1 MSINERQP
9 KVIAELE
16 RRQEVAASLRDIFR
30 ILNSNRPL
38 EEVLDYIIEHA
49 MKTLGADNV
58 GIYRMEIH
66 DDGFLFLRPSRGLAE
81 DYITDLTIQSQGG
94 IIGNTILKKKP
105 LVVPDSAAVMDLSLS
120 LTPGEKNKEYLRHL
134 YTTHRALLGVPFI
147 IKGEVYGG
155 IVFFYDKPREF
166 KQEDIDL
173 ALAIA
178 DQTALAIE
186 NSESREQIERRVE
199 VAEALQNVF
208 TILNSNKPFREALDH
223 IVKRT
228 SELLGADS
236 VGLYKL
242 AQDGKSVRLEA
253 GWGLGLE
260 NLVDME
266 IPYVMGEID
275 EKYSREPLVL
285 PDVRLMMEQL
295 IKSSPAATRDEYG
308 NLKGIKSMIATPVT
322 VKDEIYGSLHLY
334 YSKMRQ
340 FSDDDVELAKTF
352 GDQAA
357 LAIENALSYERA
369 EKRTKVAESLRDIM
383 EVLNSNLPINK
394 VLDLIV
400 KQASNLLGAS
410 AVAVYKLFPEEALL
424 RIQAADGLDALHA
437 KQVSIPVGE
446 AAVGRAVLTKEP
458 VQVYDISISLP
469 QASKIS
475 SDPTSRELMENL
487 MQTYRSVLAV
497 PLLIKDEVY
506 GGITLYYPEPREYS
520 AEEIDLA
527 STFANH
533 VALAIEHERLDARS
547 QEDAVSSERNRLAR
561 ELHDAVT
568 QTLFSSSLIAEVLPK
583 IWEKNPEEGRRRL
596 EELRQLTKGALAEMR
611 ALLLELRPAVI
622 VEADLGDLIRQLA
635 EAASGTSRI
644 PITVEVADGV
654 KLPAETHMAFYRI
667 AQEALNNVVKHSSA
681 SKATVTLT
689 NTNGRFAL
697 KVSDNG
703 RGFDTPNAS
712 PESLGLGIMSE
723 RAAAAGAKLK
733 VTSTPGRGTTVTT
746 FWAGNSKEKK

>member
-1 MSINERQP
+1 MDKKDRQSE
-9 KVIAELE
+9 IEELE

-38 EEVLDYIIEHA
+38 EEVLDYIIAHA
-49 MKTLGADNV
+49 RKTLGADDI

-66 DDGFLFLRPSRGLAE
+66 DDGFLYLRPSRGLAE
-81 DYITDLTIQSQGG
+81 DYIVDLTIQSEGG
-94 IIGNTILKKKP
+94 IIGNTILQKKP
-105 LVVPDSAAVMDLSLS
+105 LIVPDSADVMELSLS
-120 LTPGEKNKEYLRHL
+120 LTPGEKNKEYLRVL
-134 YTTHRALLGVPFI
+134 YSTHRALLGVPFI

-186 NSESREQIERRVE
+186 NAQSREQIERRAE
-199 VAEALQNVF
+199 VAGALQDVF
-208 TILNSNKPFREALDH
+208 TILNSNRPFREALDH

-242 AQDGKSVRLEA
+242 APDFKSVRLEA

-260 NLVDME
+260 NMVDME
-266 IPYVMGEID
+266 IPYVMGEMD
-275 EKYSREPLVL
+275 EKYAHEPLVL
-285 PDVRLMMEQL
+285 PDVSVMMDQL
-295 IKSSPAATRDEYG
+295 LKSSPAASRDESG
-308 NLKGIKSMIATPVT
+308 NLQSVKSMIATPVT

-340 FSDDDVELAKTF
+340 FSEDDVELAKTF

-357 LAIENALSYERA
+357 LAIENAQLRDQIEQRV
-369 EKRTKVAESLRDIM
+369 TVAEGLRGIM
-383 EVLNSNLPINK
+383 EILNSDMPIK
-394 VLDLIV
+394 MVLDFIV
-400 KQASNLLGAS
+400 QQASTLLGAS
-410 AVAVYKLFPEEALL
+410 AVAIYKLFPEDRLL
-424 RIQAADGLDALHA
+424 RIQAASGISPEYVDQMD
-437 KQVSIPVGE
+437 IPVGQ
-446 AAVGRAVLTKEP
+446 AAVGKAVLTKEP
-458 VQVYDISISLP
+458 VPVFDMAEAFSLSDDIAAEPKRRAL
-469 QASKIS
+469 
-475 SDPTSRELMENL
+475 LENL
-487 MQTYRSVLAV
+487 VKDYRSVLAV

-506 GGITLYYPEPREYS
+506 GGITLYYPDPRDYT

-533 VALAIEHERLDARS
+533 VALAIEHERLDEQS
-547 QEDAVSSERNRLAR
+547 QKAAVSSERNRLAR

-583 IWEKNPEEGRRRL
+583 IWEKSPEEGRRRL

-622 VEADLGDLIRQLA
+622 VEADLGDLVRQLA

-644 PITVEVADGV
+644 PISVAAAEDV
-654 KLPAETHMAFYRI
+654 RLPAEPHMAFYRI

-681 SKATVTLT
+681 SQVKISLT
-689 NTNGRFAL
+689 NNKGQVAL
-697 KVSDNG
+697 KISDNG
-703 RGFDTPNAS
+703 RGFDIPNAS
-712 PESLGLGIMSE
+712 PESLGLGIMNE
-723 RAAAAGAKLK
+723 RAVAAGVKLK
-733 VTSTPGRGTTVTT
+733 VTSKPGQGTTVSATWT
-746 FWAGNSKEKK
+746 EQTKEKQ